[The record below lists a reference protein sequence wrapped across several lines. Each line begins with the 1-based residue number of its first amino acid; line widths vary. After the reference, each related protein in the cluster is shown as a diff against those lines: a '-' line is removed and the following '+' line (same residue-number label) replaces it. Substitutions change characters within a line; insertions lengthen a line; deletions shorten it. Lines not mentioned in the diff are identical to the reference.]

1 MKSGLYRRSRL
12 RDLSVDPP
20 AADADTDAEA
30 LTDEGLE
37 IEFELAKEAE
47 LLVWYWLTKRLLV
60 RS

>member
-1 MKSGLYRRSRL
+1 L

-47 LLVWYWLTKRLLV
+47 LLV
-60 RS
+60 